1 MNIQRISLFC
11 AALCVAFLIAA
22 PPARAWK
29 LVCVAAIP
37 VTMLDSIDSG
47 VAYPGQRFRFK
58 TTITARVNG
67 HLLPAGT
74 VGYGY
79 VREVTAA
86 SNRDRN
92 GSLILEPREF
102 VYRGMHVQVMADPR
116 DSSLWAPAETLTEK
130 ASGYL
135 PIPGLVRTV
144 VNTVR
149 DGKNVTIGP
158 GFKFHVVGI
167 ADITT
172 SQPCHKVGR

>member
-11 AALCVAFLIAA
+11 TALCVAFLIAA

-47 VAYPGQRFRFK
+47 VAYPGERFRFK

-74 VGYGY
+74 IGYGY
-79 VREVTAA
+79 VREVSAA

-92 GSLILEPREF
+92 GSLILEPREL

-116 DSSLWAPAETLTEK
+116 DSSLWAPAQSLTEK
-130 ASGYL
+130 AAGYL
-135 PIPGLVRTV
+135 PIPGLIRTV

-158 GFKFHVVGI
+158 RFNFHVVGI

-172 SQPCHKVGR
+172 SQPCHKVGQ